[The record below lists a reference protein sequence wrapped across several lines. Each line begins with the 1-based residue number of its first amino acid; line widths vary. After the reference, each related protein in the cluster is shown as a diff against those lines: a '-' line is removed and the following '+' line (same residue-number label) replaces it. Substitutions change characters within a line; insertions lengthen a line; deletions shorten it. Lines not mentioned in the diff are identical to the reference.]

1 MKNSLLFFPRLET
14 LRGQRSKA
22 AFCRS
27 IGVSTPLYQKWAGGS
42 IPGGDKLKLIS
53 KACGVSVEWL
63 LSGDGV
69 ENQCAV
75 PSSVSPAP
83 PAVYPVAS
91 DLAAEVAHV
100 REDMASMRA
109 QLDTVTRLLGA
120 ALGSALP
127 APRDHNQPHPHK
139 AHPRRAAG

>member
-1 MKNSLLFFPRLET
+1 MAKNYIYLIESGRKPLT
-14 LRGQRSKA
+14 KA
-22 AFCRS
+22 IS
-27 IGVSTPLYQKWAGGS
+27 QK
-42 IPGGDKLKLIS
+42 
-53 KACGVSVEWL
+53 
-63 LSGDGV
+63 LSELDTH
-69 ENQCAV
+69 V
-75 PSSVSPAP
+75 PIHSAP
-83 PAVYPVAS
+83 PSPPPATLYPNAS